1 MFLAIT
7 FGACA
12 AIGVGRLRQFSGRS
26 DDDLKP
32 VVIARSEV
40 PGGQKLTDANL
51 KLGRY
56 RPEDVP
62 KGAFSSI
69 EEASGRTTLVSLV
82 AGTPIVNERV
92 TEKDAGSG
100 LAVMVPEGMRAFTIL
115 TPQLSSE
122 VGGFIKPG
130 YRVDVLL
137 TTRAGENEPSEGIVT
152 TTILQNIKVL
162 AVAQKVEEEKKSSDE
177 NKKPETDETKT
188 ITDVRSVTLL
198 VTPSEAEKLAL
209 GMNRGML
216 HLSLRNLSDERE
228 AKTSPATTHDL
239 KIQTAQP
246 LAVFDLVR
254 KLAIPAVTISAPQP
268 APVVQPAPVAPT
280 PPEKVAAAP
289 KEEPKPA
296 PPQAVYIRTL
306 RGFDASKVEI
316 EVEHQAGTQEGTQ
329 AVVRP

>member
-12 AIGVGRLRQFSGRS
+12 AVGVGRLRHFSGKS
-26 DDDLKP
+26 DDELKP
-32 VVIARSEV
+32 VVIAKSDV
-40 PGGQKLTDANL
+40 PGGQRLTDTSL
-51 KLGRY
+51 KLARY

-69 EEASGRTTLVSLV
+69 EEVAGRTTLVSLV
-82 AGTPIVNERV
+82 AGTPIASERV

-100 LAVMVPEGMRAFTIL
+100 LAFMVPEGMRAFTIQ

-130 YRVDVLL
+130 YHVDVLL
-137 TTRAGENEPSEGIVT
+137 TTRSGENQPGEGSIT

-198 VTPSEAEKLAL
+198 VTPTQAETLAL
-209 GMNRGML
+209 GSNRGML
-216 HLSLRNLSDERE
+216 HLSLRNLSDDRE
-228 AKTSPATTHDL
+228 TKTSPATTHDL
-239 KIQTAQP
+239 KIQIGSP
-246 LAVFDLVR
+246 LDMSDLVR
-254 KLAIPAVTISAPQP
+254 KFTTVAAAISAPGKPALAVP
-268 APVVQPAPVAPT
+268 APPASN
-280 PPEKVAAAP
+280 VAAAP
-289 KEEPKPA
+289 KEEPKPVQ
-296 PPQAVYIRTL
+296 PQPVYLEIRTL
-306 RGFDASKVEI
+306 RGLEPGYVRVEAGRQTAGRKDAA
-316 EVEHQAGTQEGTQ
+316 Q
-329 AVVRP
+329 P